1 MSHTLS
7 VIITCY
13 SEGDLLHE
21 AVQSVISQSKTPLE
35 IIVVNDSSTD
45 PETIKACRTLD
56 ANPLV
61 TVINRH
67 ENGGTSAARN
77 DGVQAATGDICLML
91 DGDDLLPPEALST
104 VQNVFDQHPAA
115 GFIFG
120 DYLRQDNPQ
129 QPAQCITPGQ
139 PILSY
144 QLKARPLS
152 LSSNWTLLGTS
163 PIKRKLWQ
171 SVGGYDL
178 NFGVQDLHD
187 VEFWVRVLATGCSY
201 AYAPQPIYLWR
212 KYFGSNSRQVTPLAW
227 YRLAESHFD
236 IYCASGLEY
245 RANELLLLGSKWM
258 YQTEKIQYYGGALFQ
273 NIRQGQYQFSS
284 FLALM
289 IPAGVLQLF
298 SEYKRRNR

>member
-1 MSHTLS
+1 MSNTLS

-13 SEGDLLHE
+13 SEGDLLYE
-21 AVQSVISQSKTPLE
+21 AVQSVISQSKSPVE
-35 IIVVNDSSTD
+35 IIVVNDASTD
-45 PETIKACRTLD
+45 PETINACQTL
-56 ANPLV
+56 ATNPLV
-61 TVINRH
+61 TVIHRH

-77 DGVQAATGDICLML
+77 EGVQSATGDICLML
-91 DGDDLLPPEALST
+91 DGDDLLPPETLAT
-104 VQNVFDQHPAA
+104 VQTIFDQHPTA

-129 QPAQCITPGQ
+129 QSAQCITPGQ
-139 PILSY
+139 PILSH
-144 QLKARPLS
+144 QLKARPFS

-178 NFGVQDLHD
+178 NFGVRDLHD

-201 AYAPQPIYLWR
+201 AYAPKPIYLWR

-227 YRLAESHFD
+227 YRLAEAHIG
-236 IYCASGLEY
+236 IYRSVGLEY

-258 YQTEKIQYYGGALFQ
+258 HKTEQIQHYAEALFR

-284 FLALM
+284 FLALI
-289 IPAGVLQLF
+289 IPIRALQLL